1 MSSKRLCRTQ
11 GLTTFYFVWLL
22 TLRSLFFSNEK
33 QKDSRSGGEKIWGA
47 NGRSKGKGNYN

>member
-22 TLRSLFFSNEK
+22 TLRRLFFSNEK